1 MLPRS
6 QPRRQLETGEA
17 GWRVDGGSVHWSPC
31 FCECLKVSIIKS
43 KKEFWKLFLL
53 KKHEVIIS
61 FLSSGLNLLFRF
73 RENRWFICPSVSR
86 RDAEGF
92 PHVYFWHKVKEAG
105 SGLFVF
111 WPKEMITE
119 KGRLFFFFPL
129 SFWLHPKHVE
139 IWGPGPNPEPQQW
152 QYRILNLRYLPENS
166 WLFLFLSRY
175 NLHTVKFQ
183 AFLPLTTRN
192 MI

>member
-119 KGRLFFFFPL
+119 KGRLFFFF
-129 SFWLHPKHVE
+129 
-139 IWGPGPNPEPQQW
+139 
-152 QYRILNLRYLPENS
+152 
-166 WLFLFLSRY
+166 LFLFGCTRSMW
-175 NLHTVKFQ
+175 KFGGQ
-183 AFLPLTTRN
+183 GRTLNHSSDNIGSLTCGTSQR
-192 MI
+192 IPGYFYFYRDIIYIL